1 MQMKNDGNG
10 TCYERASYQNV
21 ISENEN
27 NFVMQ
32 VKQGG
37 TASKVT
43 PIKDCIE
50 IASRPQNYQQLK
62 NKGGFAAMNSAAGC
76 NDSTMTSSHGIL
88 IVILGL
94 ITKIISYFDILL

>member
-1 MQMKNDGNG
+1 MGNG

-21 ISENEN
+21 ISEHEN

-43 PIKDCIE
+43 PINNCIE
-50 IASRPQNYQQLK
+50 ISSRPQNYQQLK
-62 NKGGFAAMNSAAGC
+62 NKGGFAAMKSGARC
-76 NDSTMTSSHGIL
+76 NDSTMTSSHGVL
-88 IVILGL
+88 IVILWL
-94 ITKIISYFDILL
+94 ITKVVSYFDILL

>member
-1 MQMKNDGNG
+1 MGNG

-21 ISENEN
+21 ISEHEN

-43 PIKDCIE
+43 PINNCIE
-50 IASRPQNYQQLK
+50 ISSRPQNYQQLK
-62 NKGGFAAMNSAAGC
+62 NKGGFAAMKSGARC
-76 NDSTMTSSHGIL
+76 NDSTITSSHGVL
-88 IVILGL
+88 IVILWL
-94 ITKIISYFDILL
+94 ITKVVSYFDILL